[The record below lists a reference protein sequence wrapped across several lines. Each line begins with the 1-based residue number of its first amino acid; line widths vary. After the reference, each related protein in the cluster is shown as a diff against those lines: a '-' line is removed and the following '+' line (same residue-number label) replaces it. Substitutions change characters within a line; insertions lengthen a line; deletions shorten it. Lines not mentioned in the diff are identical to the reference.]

1 MSSTEAEAVTRS
13 IRRHLAIGMA
23 VGLALIGAAGAWA
36 TTTQLAGAVVAS
48 GNFVVDSHVKKV
60 QHPTGGVIGEILV
73 EEGDWVKAGQVLM
86 RLDPTQTKANLRI
99 VTKRLDELMAR
110 LARLEAERDDR
121 GELEFPTELKVRAK
135 ERAVASAING
145 ESKLFEYRRR
155 SREGRRSQ
163 LLERIVQ
170 LQHEIAGLDA
180 QQQAYDR
187 GLSILD
193 AEIASLR
200 SLHERGIVSVQRLN
214 ELETRAATFEGL
226 RGEKIAQQ
234 AQAAGRIAETRLQIL
249 QIDEDLNTEVGRE
262 LREVQA
268 QLGEFT
274 ERKIAA
280 EDQLRRIDMLAP
292 QGGIV
297 HQLNV
302 HTVGG
307 VISPADVVMS
317 IVPDSDRLAI
327 EAAYGHRTSTR
338 SSSARTWCCGYRL
351 SISEPRPSSA
361 APYPGSPPILRKI
374 PEAASPITSCALP
387 YPERNWPGWAPLSR
401 SRACRLKPSYKRAKE
416 RRFPI

>member
-249 QIDEDLNTEVGRE
+249 QIDEDLKTEVGRE

-302 HTVGG
+302 RPRQRQAGDRSPHT
-307 VISPADVVMS
+307 AT
-317 IVPDSDRLAI
+317 
-327 EAAYGHRTSTR
+327 GHRPDPARPGRGAAAIGFQSANHARARRLRIPDRRRSYGRSPKRPLLLRRARCRTR
-338 SSSARTWCCGYRL
+338 SG
-351 SISEPRPSSA
+351 IGPV
-361 APYPGSPPILRKI
+361 G
-374 PEAASPITSCALP
+374 LP
-387 YPERNWPGWAPLSR
+387 
-401 SRACRLKPSYKRAKE
+401 
-416 RRFPI
+416 

>member
-86 RLDPTQTKANLRI
+86 RLDPTQTKADLRI

-226 RGEKIAQQ
+226 RGEKS
-234 AQAAGRIAETRLQIL
+234 
-249 QIDEDLNTEVGRE
+249 LNRP
-262 LREVQA
+262 R
-268 QLGEFT
+268 
-274 ERKIAA
+274 
-280 EDQLRRIDMLAP
+280 
-292 QGGIV
+292 
-297 HQLNV
+297 
-302 HTVGG
+302 
-307 VISPADVVMS
+307 
-317 IVPDSDRLAI
+317 RLA
-327 EAAYGHRTSTR
+327 GLPRQDCRSFRSTR
-338 SSSARTWCCGYRL
+338 ISRQRSAASCGRCRRSSANSPNAR
-351 SISEPRPSSA
+351 
-361 APYPGSPPILRKI
+361 SPPRI
-374 PEAASPITSCALP
+374 S
-387 YPERNWPGWAPLSR
+387 
-401 SRACRLKPSYKRAKE
+401 
-416 RRFPI
+416 